1 METKYEIVGLFPTKM
16 NDIVAEKTLADLC
29 KASKFKIVEV
39 DKWGVKPLAYP
50 IKKEAK
56 AYYLRL
62 LIEGGDSKSLLSAL
76 KVDES
81 LLRYLLVRLNE
92 KKEKK

>member
-1 METKYEIVGLFPTKM
+1 MEIKYEIVGLFPTKM

-29 KASKFKIVEV
+29 RASKFKIATV
-39 DKWGVKPLAYP
+39 DKWGIKPLVYP
-50 IKKEAK
+50 IKKETK

-62 LIEGGDSKSLLSAL
+62 VIEGGDSRSLLSAL

-81 LLRYLLVRLNE
+81 LLRYLLVRLNG
-92 KKEKK
+92 KKEEK